1 MKTTGGVATPEWVPL
16 DPSILPGDP
25 VFTVSVA
32 VLGLLALVAG
42 VRSSIRY
49 FRIRAPATPI
59 LSLAADGRRVEVSGV
74 ARPRDDE
81 PLRSPFTDTACL
93 VCRSTVEAYYPSV
106 VGDADSIGLD
116 EFLTPDGWRPLHDK
130 TAAVPFYVDDG
141 TASVLVGPHSADLA
155 FETHETTFRV
165 GDPLP
170 DPIRE
175 FVESAFDAGDAPWA
189 KRLFQDRRRS
199 RLDTIV
205 AEFELAGPTEWRFVE
220 ERLDVGSSV
229 HVLGVAS
236 PRRTAPDE
244 VGVVHAVVGKPSR
257 PLTDGSGGGHVVRR
271 SRVPFVISDAS
282 ETDVEA
288 DLRLSALLELGAG
301 TLVLGVWT
309 VYVLGYL
316 PV

>member
-1 MKTTGGVATPEWVPL
+1 MKTTVGVATPEWLPF
-16 DPSILPGDP
+16 DPSMIPGDP

-59 LSLAADGRRVEVSGV
+59 ISLAADGGRVEVSGV

-81 PLRSPFTDTACL
+81 PLRSPFTDKACL

-116 EFLTPDGWRPLHDK
+116 EFLTPDEWRIVHDE
-130 TAAVPFYVDDG
+130 TSAVPFYVDDD
-141 TASVLVGPHSADLA
+141 TARVLVEPEGADLA
-155 FETHETTFRV
+155 FQTHETTLRV

-175 FVESAFDAGDAPWA
+175 FVESAFEAGDAPWA
-189 KRLFQDRRRS
+189 KRLLQDRRRS
-199 RLDTIV
+199 RLDTV
-205 AEFELAGPTEWRFVE
+205 AAELELAGPTEWRFVE
-220 ERLDVGSSV
+220 DRLDIGGPV

-257 PLTDGSGGGHVVRR
+257 ALTDGSGAGHAVRR
-271 SRVPFVISDAS
+271 SRAPFVISDAS
-282 ETDVEA
+282 ESDVET
-288 DLRLSALLELGAG
+288 DLRLSAILELGAG

-309 VYVLGYL
+309 LYVLGHL
-316 PV
+316 PL